1 MTVFVCVDER
11 GGMTFMNRR
20 VSSDRILTSDIEKTV
35 GDGMLYISD
44 FSEYLFEESDICVM
58 SVPEP
63 LLSAAVEDFAFIE
76 NFSLKPFI
84 EKIDRLIIYN
94 FNRRYPFDFSLD
106 INPISEG
113 FRLSEKYDFKGN
125 SHDKITKEIYI
136 K

>member
-20 VSSDRILTSDIEKTV
+20 VSSDRIITADIEKTV

-44 FSEYLFEESDICVM
+44 FSEHLFEESNISVM

-63 LLSAAVEDFAFIE
+63 LLSAAEGDFAFIE
-76 NFSLKPFI
+76 NFSLVPFA
-84 EKIDRLIIYN
+84 EKINKLIIYN

-106 INPISEG
+106 INPLSDG